1 MKITCICGYKCTK
14 IKFKYNKRPPEEK
27 IFKISSEYKRNFYQ
41 CENCNHMIAK
51 HFFTVKQM
59 YTKQYFELVYGS
71 EIGMAK
77 KFNFIT
83 NLPLKKSD
91 NKNRANRIE
100 KFFNYK
106 KLNALDIGSGS
117 GVFLFEMKKKGW
129 AVTGFEKDKRYADFC
144 RKNLNIKIH
153 TKGFCALNPR
163 FNLITLN
170 KVLEHME
177 RPVNLLRYVK
187 KKLNGEGYVYIEVPD
202 ILAATKGKNRQE
214 FGLEH
219 QHVFS
224 IQSLDNM
231 ITKSGLV
238 TMEIKRLHE
247 PSDKHTLYAF
257 AKKLQ
262 TRV

>member
-1 MKITCICGYKCTK
+1 MKIACICGSKYLK
-14 IKFKYNKRPPEEK
+14 IKFKYRKRPEKEK
-27 IFKISSEYKRNFYQ
+27 IFEISSAYKRNFYQ
-41 CENCNHMIAK
+41 CTYCNHMIAQ

-59 YTKQYFELVYGS
+59 YAKQYFELVYGS

-106 KLNALDIGSGS
+106 KLNVLDIGSGS

-129 AVTGFEKDKRYADFC
+129 DVMGFEKDKRYAEFC
-144 RKNLNIKIH
+144 KKNLNIKIH
-153 TKGFCALNPR
+153 TKGLSFLNSK

-170 KVLEHME
+170 KVLEHTE
-177 RPVNLLRYVK
+177 RPVNLLNSIK
-187 KKLNGEGYVYIEVPD
+187 KKLDKNGYVYIEVPD
-202 ILAATKGKNRQE
+202 MLAARKGKNRQE

-219 QHVFS
+219 HHVFS
-224 IQSLDNM
+224 IQSLDGM
-231 ITKSGLV
+231 INKSGLM
-238 TMEIKRLHE
+238 TLEIKRLHE
-247 PSDKHTLYAF
+247 PSDKHTLYAI
-257 AKKLQ
+257 AKKI
-262 TRV
+262 